1 MPRRSPTSTLPG
13 PLAARHR
20 WKANLGSSRDTS
32 AERPADAAPLLDSL
46 DSSPD
51 ARPDDETPEF
61 APPLV
66 RWRTARGAAVLL
78 AVVAVLLGGWFW
90 WRAAGSAPQVM
101 PLSETTTTAAATETA
116 PAAPSERVVVHVTG
130 AVIRP
135 GVLTLAAGS
144 RLHEAIAAAGGA
156 TPTADLDRLNLAA
169 AVEDGQKIVVPERG
183 SPGAQDS
190 QGGAPRE
197 GGGSAAGNE
206 SGSGG
211 TGSGSG
217 SGSGASGNGTAKVNL
232 NTADAED
239 LATLPRVGPVLA
251 QRIVDWRKQ
260 HGRFTRVE
268 ELDAV
273 DGVGPK
279 LLEALLPLVRV

>member
-1 MPRRSPTSTLPG
+1 MPRRSPTSTLAG
-13 PLAARHR
+13 PRAARHR
-20 WKANLGSSRDTS
+20 WAASLGSPGDTS
-32 AERPADAAPLLDSL
+32 AEGSADDAPLLDSF

-51 ARPDDETPEF
+51 ARPDDEMPEF

-90 WRAAGSAPQVM
+90 WRAAGSAPRVE
-101 PLSETTTTAAATETA
+101 PLSETSTTAAAVETA
-116 PAAPSERVVVHVTG
+116 PAAPVERVVVHVTG

-144 RLHEAIAAAGGA
+144 RLHEAIAASGGA

-183 SPGAQDS
+183 SPEAQDP
-190 QGGAPRE
+190 QGGASGE
-197 GGGSAAGNE
+197 GGGSATSSE
-206 SGSGG
+206 SGTGG
-211 TGSGSG
+211 TGGGSGSG
-217 SGSGASGNGTAKVNL
+217 TGAPGSGTAKVNL
-232 NTADAED
+232 NTADAEE

>member
-13 PLAARHR
+13 PVAARHR
-20 WKANLGSSRDTS
+20 WAASLGSSGNTS
-32 AERPADAAPLLDSL
+32 AEGSGGAAPLLDPL
-46 DSSPD
+46 DPPPD
-51 ARPDDETPEF
+51 ARPDDEAPDF
-61 APPLV
+61 APALV

-78 AVVAVLLGGWFW
+78 AVLAVLLGGWFW
-90 WRAAGSAPQVM
+90 WRAAGSAPQVV
-101 PLSETTTTAAATETA
+101 PLSESSTTSAAVESAPTT
-116 PAAPSERVVVHVTG
+116 PAERVVVHVTG

-183 SPGAQDS
+183 SPEAQDS
-190 QGGAPRE
+190 QGGAPGE
-197 GGGSAAGNE
+197 GGGS
-206 SGSGG
+206 STGSGG
-211 TGSGSG
+211 TGGGSGSG
-217 SGSGASGNGTAKVNL
+217 SGLSGSGTAKVNL
-232 NTADAED
+232 NTANAEE

-268 ELDAV
+268 DLDAV

>member
-20 WKANLGSSRDTS
+20 WAASLGPSGNTS
-32 AERPADAAPLLDSL
+32 AEGSADDAPLLDPL
-46 DSSPD
+46 DLSPD
-51 ARPDDETPEF
+51 ARPDDGMPEF
-61 APPLV
+61 APPVV

-78 AVVAVLLGGWFW
+78 AVVAVLLGVWFW
-90 WRAAGSAPQVM
+90 WRAAGSAPQVV
-101 PLSETTTTAAATETA
+101 PLSETSTTAAAVETA
-116 PAAPSERVVVHVTG
+116 PAAPAERVVVHVTG

-135 GVLTLAAGS
+135 GVLALPAGS

-183 SPGAQDS
+183 SPEAQDS
-190 QGGAPRE
+190 QGGASGE
-197 GGGSAAGNE
+197 GGGS
-206 SGSGG
+206 SVGSGG
-211 TGSGSG
+211 TGGGSG

-232 NTADAED
+232 NTADAEE

>member
-1 MPRRSPTSTLPG
+1 M
-13 PLAARHR
+13 
-20 WKANLGSSRDTS
+20 
-32 AERPADAAPLLDSL
+32 
-46 DSSPD
+46 
-51 ARPDDETPEF
+51 PEF
-61 APPLV
+61 APPVV

-90 WRAAGSAPQVM
+90 WRAAGSAPQVV
-101 PLSETTTTAAATETA
+101 PLSERSTTAAAVETA
-116 PAAPSERVVVHVTG
+116 PAAPAERVVVHVTG

-135 GVLTLAAGS
+135 GVLTLPAGS

-183 SPGAQDS
+183 SPEAQDS
-190 QGGAPRE
+190 QGGASGE
-197 GGGSAAGNE
+197 GGGS
-206 SGSGG
+206 SG
-211 TGSGSG
+211 GSG

-232 NTADAED
+232 NTADAEE